1 MNDVQ
6 LFRMNM
12 AEKGYEYTI
21 EEAEQLMFNVGN
33 LIKIFSKYTT
43 YQLAGLA
50 ENLERDREEVK
61 IELNWDD
68 KELDDMIKFIK
79 LFYD

>member
-1 MNDVQ
+1 
-6 LFRMNM
+6 M

-21 EEAEQLMFNVGN
+21 EEAEQLMLNVQN
-33 LIKIFSKYTT
+33 LIKIFST
-43 YQLAGLA
+43 YNSLQLAELA
-50 ENLERDREEVK
+50 DNLERDREEVK

>member
-68 KELDDMIKFIK
+68 KDD
-79 LFYD
+79 

>member
-1 MNDVQ
+1 MNEVQ
-6 LFRMNM
+6 SFRMAM

-21 EEAEQLMFNVGN
+21 EEAEQLMLNVQN
-33 LIKIFSKYTT
+33 LIKIFST
-43 YQLAGLA
+43 YNSLQLAELA
-50 ENLERDREEVK
+50 DNLERDREEVK

-68 KELDDMIKFIK
+68 KELDDMIKFIR

>member
-33 LIKIFSKYTT
+33 LIKIFSTYNT
-43 YQLAGLA
+43 YQLSGLA
-50 ENLERDREEVK
+50 KNLEKDREEVK
-61 IELNWDD
+61 VELNWDD

>member
-68 KELDDMIKFIK
+68 KELDDMIKFIR
-79 LFYD
+79 LFYE

>member
-68 KELDDMIKFIK
+68 KELDDMIKFIR

>member
-1 MNDVQ
+1 MDDVQ

-68 KELDDMIKFIK
+68 KELDDMIKFIR

>member
-6 LFRMNM
+6 AFRMNM

-68 KELDDMIKFIK
+68 KELDVMIKFIR